1 MELFDPSEWKQVMR
15 INVYSQELT
24 DEVVAIEKESNT
36 GLVYTGVQLMLHS
49 SPMLHHPPQDD
60 DRSAVTFWL
69 PRTEE
74 RREQLARA
82 FERMAAEVRIA
93 RPETGLD

>member
-1 MELFDPSEWKQVMR
+1 MR

-24 DEVVAIEKESNT
+24 SEVGVVEKQSNT
-36 GLVYTGVQLMLHS
+36 GLVYSAVQLMLHS
-49 SPMLHHPPQDD
+49 SPMLHHPPADD

-69 PRTEE
+69 PKSAE
-74 RREQLARA
+74 RREALARA
-82 FERMAAEVRIA
+82 FEEMAQRVREA

>member
-1 MELFDPSEWKQVMR
+1 MR

-24 DEVVAIEKESNT
+24 SETKVIEKESNT
-36 GLVYTGVQLMLHS
+36 GLVYSAVQLMLHS
-49 SPMLHHPPQDD
+49 SPLLHHPPADD

-69 PRTEE
+69 PKSAE
-74 RREQLARA
+74 RREALAKA
-82 FERMAAEVRIA
+82 FEEMAWKVRTC

>member
-1 MELFDPSEWKQVMR
+1 MR

-24 DEVVAIEKESNT
+24 TEVLPVRKESNT
-36 GLVYTGVQLMLHS
+36 GVVYSAVQFMLHS

-69 PRTEE
+69 PKS
-74 RREQLARA
+74 RRRRDELARA
-82 FERMAAEVRIA
+82 FDDAAALVRA
-93 RPETGLD
+93 APAETGMD